1 MRAVDLFCGCGGMS
15 LGFQQAGIDIVAAF
29 ENWPFAAACYRNNFK
44 HPVYEIDLSDVEK
57 AVTIIKPYKPELI
70 IGGPPCQDFS
80 NAGNRREGKRADL
93 TLAFARIVVALSPRY
108 FVMENVERASLSQT
122 YANAKTLLQDNGY
135 GLTERVLNACYYG
148 VPQSRKR
155 FFCIGIKDSP
165 NSCIDGMLSSNQS
178 LLPMTVRDYF
188 ANNNIELPFE
198 YYYRHPRTYS
208 RRGVFS
214 VDEPAPTIRGVNRPR
229 PVNYQRHKNDV
240 VDPVNVRAM
249 NAYERALIQTFPQ
262 NYIWPDSSANTEQM
276 IGNAVPVKLA
286 EHVARTMLAYSQG
299 KTNDKDIR
307 FVDWLI
313 QIKGYSTRAA
323 SDVLSRIKRANRI
336 ISIEDHSIEDTLQV
350 LEQSDDFSMINKTV
364 QSQIKR
370 ALKFYHEY
378 CDREEVQENGT
389 QI

>member
-29 ENWPFAAACYRNNFK
+29 ENWPFAAACYRKNFK
-44 HPVYEIDLSDVEK
+44 HPVYEIDLADVKK
-57 AVTIIKPYKPELI
+57 AVEIIKPLNPELI

-80 NAGNRREGKRADL
+80 NAGNRKEGKRADL
-93 TLAFARIVVALSPRY
+93 TLSFARIVVAISPRY

-122 YANAKTLLQDNGY
+122 YSNAKELLQSNGY

-148 VPQSRKR
+148 VPQNRKR

-165 NSCIDGMLSSNQS
+165 NNCIDGMLSSNQS
-178 LLPMTVRDYF
+178 VLPMTIRDYF
-188 ANNNIELPFE
+188 TNNNLELPFE

-208 RRGVFS
+208 RRGIFS
-214 VDEPAPTIRGVNRPR
+214 IDEPAPTIRGVNRPK
-229 PVNYQRHKNDV
+229 PTSYQKHANDV
-240 VDPVNVRAM
+240 VDPENVRAM
-249 NAYERALIQTFPQ
+249 SAYERAIVQTFPN
-262 NYIWPDSSANTEQM
+262 NYTWPDNSANTEQM
-276 IGNAVPVKLA
+276 IGNAVPIKLA
-286 EHVARTMLAYSQG
+286 EHVAKSVLAYSLG
-299 KTNDKDIR
+299 EKNDQDIR

-336 ISIEDHSIEDTLQV
+336 VTIEDHPLEETLQV
-350 LEQSDDFSMINKTV
+350 LVQSDDFSMINKTV

-370 ALKFYHEY
+370 ALKLYHEY
-378 CDREEVQENGT
+378 CDREEVRNNGT
-389 QI
+389 

>member
-29 ENWPFAAACYRNNFK
+29 ENWPFAAACYRKNFK
-44 HPVYEIDLSDVEK
+44 HPVYEVDLSDVEK
-57 AVTIIKPYKPELI
+57 AVKLIAPLKPQLI

-80 NAGNRREGKRADL
+80 NAGNRKEGKRADL
-93 TLAFARIVVALSPRY
+93 TLAFARIVIALSPRY
-108 FVMENVERASLSQT
+108 FVMENVERASLSKT
-122 YANAKTLLQDNGY
+122 YANAKKMLKDNGY

-148 VPQSRKR
+148 VPQNRKR
-155 FFCIGIKDSP
+155 FFCIGIKDAP
-165 NSCIDGMLSSNQS
+165 DNSIDGMLSSNQS
-178 LLPMTVRDYF
+178 VLPMTIRDYY
-188 ANNNIELPFE
+188 AHNNMELPFE

-229 PVNYQRHKNDV
+229 PTNYQKHDNDV
-240 VDPVNVRAM
+240 ADPDHVRAM
-249 NAYERALIQTFPQ
+249 NAYERATIQTFPG
-262 NYIWPDSSANTEQM
+262 NYVWPDSSANTEQM

-286 EHVARTMLAYSQG
+286 EHVARAVLTHSQG
-299 KTNDKDIR
+299 ITNDKDLR
-307 FVDWLI
+307 FIDWLI

-336 ISIEDHSIEDTLQV
+336 ITIENHSLEDTLQT
-350 LEQSDDFSMINKTV
+350 LGQSDDFSMINRTV

-370 ALKFYHEY
+370 ALRFYHEY
-378 CDREEVQENGT
+378 CDREEVRENGT